1 MSNPTGPLAEVTSAP
16 ERRRRRFVANRAF
29 GAIKAQHAADRTVMQ
44 TLADRLNELASSP
57 RFLLVHVLWFGTWIL
72 WNTGSLGLEP
82 FDPYPFGFLTLIVS
96 LEAIFLS
103 IFILM
108 AQKRESAIAELREE
122 LGLQVNLRIEEEV
135 TKTLQLVTGLYT
147 RLGHVTGED
156 PELHDMLGP
165 LDIASIER
173 ELLEQIATAAATRR
187 GRRGRRSG
195 DVRAEAAPQA
205 IVELASIAAA
215 ADREVLRDSAGV
227 ADEGP
232 GSGALGRWFSGT
244 WSGFFRNQGRRS
256 GEGRSADRRSDEDE
270 F

>member
-1 MSNPTGPLAEVTSAP
+1 MTNPTGPLAEVTSAP

-44 TLADRLNELASSP
+44 TLADRLNDLASSP
-57 RFLLVHVLWFGTWIL
+57 RFLALHALWFATWIL
-72 WNTGSLGLEP
+72 WNTGVLGLEP
-82 FDPYPFGFLTLIVS
+82 FDPYPFGFLTLVVS

-108 AQKRESAIAELREE
+108 SQKRESAIAELREE

-135 TKTLQLVTGLYT
+135 TKSLHLVTCLYT
-147 RLGHVTGED
+147 RLGHVMGED

-173 ELLEQIATAAATRR
+173 ELLEKIGAAGATRR
-187 GRRGRRSG
+187 GRVGRRSG
-195 DVRAEAAPQA
+195 VVLAEPAPQA

-227 ADEGP
+227 ADEGQP
-232 GSGALGRWFSGT
+232 PGALGRWFSGS
-244 WSGFFRNQGRRS
+244 WSGFFRGHGRRS
-256 GEGRSADRRSDEDE
+256 GEGRPVDRPSEDDEY
-270 F
+270 

>member
-1 MSNPTGPLAEVTSAP
+1 MTNPTGPLAEVTSAP

-57 RFLLVHVLWFGTWIL
+57 RFLAIHALWFGTWIL
-72 WNTGSLGLEP
+72 WNTGALRLEP

-135 TKTLQLVTGLYT
+135 TKTLQLLAGLYR
-147 RLGHVTGED
+147 RLGFSMSD
-156 PELHDMLGP
+156 DAELRDMILP
-165 LDIASIER
+165 LDPSRIER
-173 ELLEQIATAAATRR
+173 ELLQQIEEARTVWRR
-187 GRRGRRSG
+187 
-195 DVRAEAAPQA
+195 
-205 IVELASIAAA
+205 
-215 ADREVLRDSAGV
+215 RE
-227 ADEGP
+227 
-232 GSGALGRWFSGT
+232 
-244 WSGFFRNQGRRS
+244 
-256 GEGRSADRRSDEDE
+256 
-270 F
+270 